1 MGAAEPSPRG
11 LGGPGVL
18 GQGRGRG
25 HPPGDVGTPLGTWVP
40 PWGCGH
46 PPAPL
51 LIPTQRGLR
60 GPPYFQDPHPTAPPV
75 PGTPPSPPGL
85 PLPAAP
91 PWCQGV
97 FWGRGPPSWCRPVH
111 PAGMP
116 GFLIREFPASCC
128 LLLASARLGGVRRP
142 SNLRQK
148 TVGSGL
154 CLTGGCRDG
163 GGSTQ
168 GRCRDAHRAG
178 WKCPPKPPAP
188 QHLPI
193 CRAPSL

>member
-1 MGAAEPSPRG
+1 MSVFCMRKWLDFGVF
-11 LGGPGVL
+11 GVL
-18 GQGRGRG
+18 GLVGLRSPLQGGWGVLGCSGRA
-25 HPPGDVGTPLGTWVP
+25 GDVGTPLGTWAP
-40 PWGCGH
+40 HWGHGYPLGDVGT

-60 GPPYFQDPHPTAPPV
+60 GPPYLQDPHPAASPV

-128 LLLASARLGGVRRP
+128 LLLASARLGGVHSP

-154 CLTGGCRDG
+154 CLTGGVQGWG
-163 GGSTQ
+163 G
-168 GRCRDAHRAG
+168 
-178 WKCPPKPPAP
+178 
-188 QHLPI
+188 QHPGEM
-193 CRAPSL
+193 S